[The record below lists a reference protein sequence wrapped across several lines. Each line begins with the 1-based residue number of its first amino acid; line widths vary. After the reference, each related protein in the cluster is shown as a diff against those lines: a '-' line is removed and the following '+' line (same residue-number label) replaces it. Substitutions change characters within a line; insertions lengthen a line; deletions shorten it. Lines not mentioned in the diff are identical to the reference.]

1 MSTPTALCGA
11 VEVALNRYL
20 ALDAGA
26 LEELRTLHGR
36 SLAVH
41 VTPPDWWIVFDF
53 IGERVRVAAELDTT
67 PDATVQGAP
76 GVFAE
81 LFREQLSRGNALPRG
96 LRVEG
101 DPELLQRFQALL
113 MRVGFDLAEIL
124 EPWLGDIAAQR
135 VAEAAGGAFQWAR
148 QAFDSVTR
156 QAADYLQY
164 ETEDLADRP
173 SVDAFIDAVD
183 SVRDRAARLAARVE
197 RLERRRGRGATR
209 GRA

>member
-1 MSTPTALCGA
+1 MSTPAALCGA
-11 VEVALNRYL
+11 IEVALNRYL

-26 LEELRTLHGR
+26 LEDLRTLHGR
-36 SLAVH
+36 SLAVRI
-41 VTPPDWWIVFDF
+41 TPPDWWIVFDF
-53 IGERVRVAAELDTT
+53 IGDRVRVAAEVDTR

-81 LFREQLSRGNALPRG
+81 LFREQLSRGSALPRG

-124 EPWLGDIAAQR
+124 EPYLGDIAAQR
-135 VAEAAGGAFQWAR
+135 VAEMAGGVFSWAR

-156 QAADYLQY
+156 QAVDYLQY
-164 ETEDLADRP
+164 ETEDLADRH
-173 SVDAFIDAVD
+173 SIDQFIAEVDTL
-183 SVRDRAARLAARVE
+183 RDRAARVAARVD
-197 RLERRRGRGATR
+197 RLERKRGRTGR